1 MPVETK
7 SGFVLVADRRLHYC
21 TAGDGSVSVFFEA
34 GMGKSRSTWSLVQ
47 PLVAEFAHTIVYDR
61 AGHGLS
67 DPDETGRD
75 FDRILDDHLAVLDA
89 TVDRPCVVVGHSYGG
104 PVVRVAANRRPA
116 TIKAVALVD
125 EVSEICK
132 PERMMAAMRGASV
145 LYGSQ
150 LILARL
156 KLLRPLLRK
165 SYYRFLQG
173 AALQEAV
180 DEGSTMKSVRA
191 AWSEWRAFRES
202 FTALHDSGPHI
213 PDVTLTTISSNR
225 IPPEKDRDRDFLG
238 AAHRRT
244 AELSP
249 SGRHVYSVKRN
260 HYIPLVEPH
269 LVAQEIRELV
279 RRVGAPAGPGAQ

>member
-1 MPVETK
+1 M
-7 SGFVLVADRRLHYC
+7 
-21 TAGDGSVSVFFEA
+21 SVFFEA

-67 DPDETGRD
+67 DPDESGRD

-104 PVVRVAANRRPA
+104 PVVRVAANRRPD
-116 TIKAVALVD
+116 TIMAVALVD

-145 LYGSQ
+145 LYGAQ
-150 LILARL
+150 VVLARL
-156 KLLRPLLRK
+156 KLLRPLLGK
-165 SYYRFLQG
+165 SYYRYLQG
-173 AALQEAV
+173 EALREAV
-180 DEGSTMKSVRA
+180 EEGSTMNSVRA
-191 AWSEWRAFRES
+191 AWSEWRAFGES

-213 PDVTLTTISSNR
+213 PEVSLTTISSNR
-225 IPPEKDRDRDFLG
+225 IRSEKDRGRDFLG

-244 AELSP
+244 AELAP
-249 SGRHVYSVKRN
+249 SGRHVYAEHRN

-269 LVAQEIRELV
+269 LVAREIRDLV
-279 RRVGAPAGPGAQ
+279 GQVGAASGSGPR